1 MREMV
6 STLNS
11 PTHSISL
18 HHVRS
23 LAMVKC
29 VSIKFFFFKER
40 RSFLPSTVCPSS
52 NISNCQRFSISRK
65 SKIKIRYPPQTESHT
80 FFCLNTAQIHKPS
93 ALTEP
98 QSHLKSS
105 ITRLQLNK
113 HFLFFF
119 YIDVVLSARQR
130 GGEGRQKKKT
140 LKDFERLSFV
150 WQSRDSLKVMI
161 DLVL

>member
-29 VSIKFFFFKER
+29 VSIKFFFFFKER

-65 SKIKIRYPPQTESHT
+65 SQIKIRYPPQTESHT

-98 QSHLKSS
+98 QSQK
-105 ITRLQLNK
+105 LNNEASTQQTFS
-113 HFLFFF
+113 FLFLYRCCF
-119 YIDVVLSARQR
+119 IRKAKRRR
-130 GGEGRQKKKT
+130 GEAKKKT

>member
-1 MREMV
+1 M
-6 STLNS
+6 STPPSASALIGSHERDGQYTKFSNTLHLSPPRALLSNGKMCLNQ
-11 PTHSISL
+11 
-18 HHVRS
+18 V
-23 LAMVKC
+23 
-29 VSIKFFFFKER
+29 FFFFKER

-150 WQSRDSLKVMI
+150 
-161 DLVL
+161 